1 MLLIKIVKLIFREIK
16 ENIEIFFCQNYIP
29 TSIYIYYFKLRT
41 KLKIK
46 RDLSICL
53 KGKLFR
59 LNEVIENENI
69 YWHFPSNLRYRGL
82 IRYVNGIN
90 WQGRMM
96 GKTYGFNK
104 LNFESEDIIIDCGA
118 NFGDILLYFFNLNL
132 RNIVYYGF
140 EPGKL
145 EFDALNKNIENPKI
159 TGFVINKALGDKDGL
174 QKFYYSPEEA
184 DSSLEKPINY
194 SSTFIVETLT
204 LDNFIMKENLS
215 NKRIKLLK
223 LEAEGFEPEILLGA
237 KNSLK
242 NIEYICADLGPERGV
257 AQNCTVAEV
266 NVILERAGFSMQS
279 FNNCYRAIY
288 KNKNLII

>member
-1 MLLIKIVKLIFREIK
+1 MLLIKIVKLIIRELKVSIDT
-16 ENIEIFFCQNYIP
+16 FFCQNYIP
-29 TSIYIYYFKLRT
+29 TSIYINYFKLRT
-41 KLKIK
+41 KLRIK
-46 RDLSICL
+46 RDLSTCL

-59 LNEVIENENI
+59 LYEVIENENI

-82 IRYVNGIN
+82 IRYVNGLN

-96 GKTYGFNK
+96 GRTYGIDK
-104 LNFESEDIIIDCGA
+104 LDFKSGDIIIDCGA
-118 NFGDILLYFFNLNL
+118 NFGDILLYFYNLNL
-132 RNIVYYGF
+132 RNLVYYGF

-145 EFDALNKNIENPKI
+145 EFDALIKNIENPKT
-159 TGFVINKALGDKDGL
+159 TGLVSNKALGDKDGL

-194 SSTFIVETLT
+194 SSTFVIETLT
-204 LDNFIMKENLS
+204 LDKFILKENLS
-215 NKRIKLLK
+215 DKRIKLLK

-237 KNSLK
+237 RKSLK

-288 KNKNLII
+288 KNKNLIT